1 MDILMSAYRDIRSE
15 DESSSD
21 SDSSE
26 DLTPTPTPIPPL
38 EDEPQDGQC
47 SDPEEKSEEDK
58 ERERTF
64 GRTQML
70 ADLGIF
76 DLPPIEDLTISVPE
90 QECIPIGVVH
100 NIIDMLVIVAAKKG
114 SPAID
119 LDSVLFLDH
128 GKNMLG
134 KVLDVF
140 GPISEPMYMVSVN
153 FASCV
158 KTLRFK

>member
-1 MDILMSAYRDIRSE
+1 MSAYRDIHSSE

-26 DLTPTPTPIPPL
+26 SLTPIATPVPPPH
-38 EDEPQDGQC
+38 EEPQDGES
-47 SDPEEKSEEDK
+47 SDSEDK
-58 ERERTF
+58 ISEGKEKERIF

-76 DLPPIEDLTISVPE
+76 DLPPLEDLAISVPE
-90 QECIPIGVVH
+90 QECIPIGNIH

-128 GKNMLG
+128 GKTILG

-140 GPISEPMYMVSVN
+140 GPVSEPMYMV
-153 FASCV
+153 
-158 KTLRFK
+158 TI